1 MPVNDNIA
9 MSTILAFASQLLIAS
24 NCDVNVSLTVTV
36 VHDGPRN
43 IVSGRTEQ
51 NKMVE
56 QLLFAINWTGTE
68 LNNDVLD
75 KLKKSSTQ
83 INTLLDVLLY

>member
-9 MSTILAFASQLLIAS
+9 MSTILAFSSQLLISS
-24 NCDVNVSLTVTV
+24 NSDVNVSLIVTV

-51 NKMVE
+51 NDGAIT
-56 QLLFAINWTGTE
+56 FAINWTGTE
-68 LNNDVLD
+68 LNNDVFD
-75 KLKKSSTQ
+75 KLKKSST
-83 INTLLDVLLY
+83 